1 MTEDRLIGWRKDMK
15 TGRGGRSR
23 ATVVMDSAMHTY
35 VMVCLSQRRLS
46 QTAAARICG
55 CSVQFLNAVIMGRKR
70 SQEIQHRFATL
81 VMGARSWDDL
91 EWRAL
96 AFQEHVAASAGR
108 SGDDADVV

>member
-1 MTEDRLIGWRKDMK
+1 M
-15 TGRGGRSR
+15 
-23 ATVVMDSAMHTY
+23 
-35 VMVCLSQRRLS
+35 
-46 QTAAARICG
+46 
-55 CSVQFLNAVIMGRKR
+55 IMGRKR